1 MKKIQLL
8 LALFL
13 VIFGLLFVVK
23 NVALAGKI
31 PDPGD
36 GCIPPCGSDERC
48 NAKGNCVPEGG
59 GGGGDP
65 PPPPP
70 PVVLPTATPIP
81 TKTPTPIPTATPIP
95 AATSIPC
102 PKKAQGDADCDG
114 GINLMDYFYYVTA
127 VNGGKIPTTVNP
139 DFNSDGKINASD
151 RAIIIKSLKGT

>member
-1 MKKIQLL
+1 MKKIFLISLL
-8 LALFL
+8 LIIFL
-13 VIFGLLFVVK
+13 SFFSIG
-23 NVALAGKI
+23 NVYSKTKCTKI
-31 PDPGD
+31 EVGYEEYEWECHEVPD
-36 GCIPPCGSDERC
+36 
-48 NAKGNCVPEGG
+48 N
-59 GGGGDP
+59 DP
-65 PPPPP
+65 PPQAPPPP